1 MCLIAFA
8 WRVQADYPL
17 VVVANRDEF
26 YNRPTQRAHFWKDQP
41 QIFGGR
47 DLSAGGSWMAVSR
60 NGRFAALTNYRDP
73 HNLNAHAPSR
83 GSLVS
88 DFLISDLSAT
98 DYANSIRQQAIA
110 YNGFNLIIC
119 DGDRMVYYSNQI
131 DDIRILEPGTYALS
145 NALLDTPWP
154 KTLSACKKLS
164 NWLEQPGKI
173 DSLIPLL
180 IDSQTVDDEQLPDTG
195 IPQAMEK
202 ALSAQFIKLDHYGT
216 RCTTAVIVDKRGDAE
231 FIEQLHHPDAG
242 QTFQR
247 LEAFW

>member
-8 WRVQADYPL
+8 WQAHADYPL

-26 YNRPTQRAHFWKDQP
+26 YNRPTQSAHFWEDQP

-73 HNLNAHAPSR
+73 HNLNANAPSR

-88 DFLISDLSAT
+88 DFLISDLSAV
-98 DYANSIRQQAIA
+98 DYAHSIRQQPIA

-119 DGDRMVYYSNQI
+119 DGDWMVYYSNQI
-131 DDIRILEPGTYALS
+131 DDISILKPGTYALS

-154 KTLSACKKLS
+154 KTQSANKKLI
-164 NWLEQPGKI
+164 NWLEQPGEV

-180 IDSQTVDDEQLPDTG
+180 NDLQTVDDDRLPNTG
-195 IPQAMEK
+195 IPLPMEK
-202 ALSAQFIKLDHYGT
+202 ALSAQFIQLDQYGT
-216 RCTTAVIVDKRGDAE
+216 RSTSALIVDQNGNAE
-231 FIEQLHHPDAG
+231 FFEQLHHPDAG
-242 QTFQR
+242 KTFQR
-247 LEAFW
+247 FEGFW